1 MDLSNKTIHGY
12 SVGKFHM
19 SNAWTRHRL
28 STYVYKYLRKSDES
42 IGLSC
47 NLAIVPHWIRFRL
60 VFVLWQL
67 QCDETI
73 KLSLITI
80 SRLDHA
86 RKVHSSVHQKCKSQ
100 SNSNPML
107 SKLLMLWH
115 DRIRWQ
121 GFYQT
126 MKFSVFFD
134 SQINL
139 LHAIIITNHI
149 KVISR
154 KFKPIR

>member
-1 MDLSNKTIHGY
+1 MHGPGTDCQRMY
-12 SVGKFHM
+12 TSIWEKATSQSVYHVIWLLFPIESDFG
-19 SNAWTRHRL
+19 W
-28 STYVYKYLRKSDES
+28 YLCVS
-42 IGLSC
+42 G
-47 NLAIVPHWIRFRL
+47 
-60 VFVLWQL
+60 QL

-115 DRIRWQ
+115 DRMRWQ
-121 GFYQT
+121 GFYQM

>member
-1 MDLSNKTIHGY
+1 MHGP
-12 SVGKFHM
+12 GTDCQCIK
-19 SNAWTRHRL
+19 L
-28 STYVYKYLRKSDES
+28 GIKYLRKSDKS
-42 IGLSC
+42 IGLSY
-47 NLAIVPHWIRFRL
+47 NLAIVSHWIRFRL
-60 VFVLWQL
+60 VFVCVRGQL

-100 SNSNPML
+100 SNSKLML
-107 SKLLMLWH
+107 SKLPMRYH
-115 DRIRWQ
+115 DRMRWQ
-121 GFYQT
+121 GFNQM
-126 MKFSVFFD
+126 MKFSVFFN

-139 LHAIIITNHI
+139 LHTIIITNHI